1 MLHYT
6 KVFPTSLIKT
16 YHRVPVNQV
25 ELEKVPDSTVGEK
38 RWAIYQKARKAVA
51 PVEFYST
58 PKRKAT
64 QFIVVNLIHCRLS
77 PTQPFSK

>member
-1 MLHYT
+1 ML
-6 KVFPTSLIKT
+6 
-16 YHRVPVNQV
+16 RPVGGR
-25 ELEKVPDSTVGEK
+25 SA
-38 RWAIYQKARKAVA
+38 RWAVA

-77 PTQPFSK
+77 PTRPFSERSPTYKRLLT